1 MELVYLNSRIISIS
15 KKEFIEIRRDLRT
28 LFMVLA
34 LPTVMLVLYSY
45 AISFDLKSINTVIC
59 DLDKSKN
66 SRELADKFRNSGY
79 FKVKYIE
86 RYADIDKEI
95 DSGRAMVAICIPK
108 GFSKS
113 LERRE
118 FLEIQAIVD
127 STDANTATI
136 AISYINQIVQLYSMN
151 LYLSI
156 TRKYTGYQA
165 GSLPPIKMQTR
176 VWYNPE
182 LKSTNFIVPGLI
194 ANIIMMLGSIMTSLS
209 IVSEKENGTF
219 EKLIV
224 TPIRSYELIIGKILP
239 YSILAFIDVIFCLL
253 VGRFWFKVP
262 VKGSVPILLFLSV
275 LFLFSILG
283 IGLLISSI
291 AKTQR
296 VAMVMSMLSSLL
308 PTFLLSGFVFPI
320 ESMPKPLQL
329 VTYIVPARYF
339 LEILRGILLKGIGVR
354 ILWSN
359 ILCLVVYSFVMITFS
374 TLRFK
379 KHL

>member
-1 MELVYLNSRIISIS
+1 
-15 KKEFIEIRRDLRT
+15 
-28 LFMVLA
+28 MVLA

-45 AISFDLKSINTVIC
+45 AISFDLKSINTIIY
-59 DLDKSKN
+59 DMDKSKD
-66 SRELADKFRNSGY
+66 SRGLIDKFRNSGY
-79 FKVKYIE
+79 FCIKHIE
-86 RYADIDKEI
+86 RYEDIDREI
-95 DSGRAMVAICIPK
+95 DSGKAMVALYIPK
-108 GFSKS
+108 GFSKV

-118 FLEIQAIVD
+118 KSEIQAIVD
-127 STDANTATI
+127 SSDANTATI
-136 AISYINQIVQLYSMN
+136 TISYINQIVQLYSMN
-151 LYLSI
+151 IYLST
-156 TRKYTGYQA
+156 TRRYIGYRVVN
-165 GSLPPIKMQTR
+165 LPPIRMQTR
-176 VWYNPE
+176 IWYNPE

-219 EKLIV
+219 EKLIA
-224 TPIRSYELIIGKILP
+224 TPIRSYELVVGKILP
-239 YSILAFIDVIFCLL
+239 YSILAFIDVVFCLL

-262 VKGSVPILLFLSV
+262 VRGSVPILLFLSV
-275 LFLFSILG
+275 LFLFGILG

-296 VAMVMSMLSSLL
+296 TAMVMSMLSSLL

-329 VTYIVPARYF
+329 VTYLVPARYF
-339 LEILRGILLKGIGVR
+339 LEILRGILLKGIGMQ

-359 ILCLVVYSFVMITFS
+359 ILCLFVYSFIMIILSTF
-374 TLRFK
+374 RFR

>member
-1 MELVYLNSRIISIS
+1 
-15 KKEFIEIRRDLRT
+15 
-28 LFMVLA
+28 
-34 LPTVMLVLYSY
+34 MLILYSY
-45 AISFDLKSINTVIC
+45 AVSFDLKSINTIVC
-59 DLDKSKN
+59 DLDKSN
-66 SRELADKFRNSGY
+66 DSRELVDEFRNSGY
-79 FKVKYIE
+79 FKIKYIE
-86 RYADIDKEI
+86 RYANIDREI
-95 DSGRAMVAICIPK
+95 NNGNAMVALCVPK
-108 GFSKS
+108 DFSKKLS
-113 LERRE
+113 RQETA
-118 FLEIQAIVD
+118 EIQAIVD
-127 STDANTATI
+127 SSDANTATI
-136 AISYINQIVQLYSMN
+136 AISYVNQIIQLYSTN
-151 LYLSI
+151 IYLSI
-156 TRKYTGYQA
+156 IRKYA
-165 GSLPPIKMQTR
+165 GNAASNLPPINMQTR

-219 EKLIV
+219 EKLVV

-239 YSILAFIDVIFCLL
+239 YAILAFIDVIFCLL
-253 VGRFWFKVP
+253 VGRLWFKVP
-262 VKGSVPILLFLSV
+262 IKGSIPILLILSV
-275 LFLFSILG
+275 LFLFGILG

-329 VTYIVPARYF
+329 VTYVVPARYF
-339 LEILRGILLKGIGVR
+339 LEILRGIMLKGIGIK

-359 ILCLVVYSFVMITFS
+359 TLCLIIYSFIMITFS

>member
-1 MELVYLNSRIISIS
+1 
-15 KKEFIEIRRDLRT
+15 
-28 LFMVLA
+28 MVLA

-45 AISFDLKSINTVIC
+45 AISFDLKSINTIVC
-59 DLDKSKN
+59 DLDKSKV
-66 SRELADKFRNSGY
+66 SRELVDEFRNSGY
-79 FKVKYIE
+79 FKIKYIE

-95 DSGRAMVAICIPK
+95 DSGRATVALCIPK

-113 LERRE
+113 LERKE
-118 FLEIQAIVD
+118 ISEIQAIVD
-127 STDANTATI
+127 SSDANTATI
-136 AISYINQIVQLYSMN
+136 VISYVNQIIQLYSMN
-151 LYLSI
+151 VYLSI
-156 TRKYTGYQA
+156 TRKYAGYYA
-165 GSLPPIKMQTR
+165 VSLPPIKMQTR

-224 TPIRSYELIIGKILP
+224 TPVRAYQLIIGKILP

-262 VKGSVPILLFLSV
+262 VRGSVPILLFLSV

-329 VTYIVPARYF
+329 VTYMVPARYF
-339 LEILRGILLKGIGVR
+339 LEILRGILLKGIGIK

-359 ILCLVVYSFVMITFS
+359 ILCLVIYSFVMIAFS
-374 TLRFK
+374 TMRFK

>member
-1 MELVYLNSRIISIS
+1 MKSRIISVS

-34 LPTVMLVLYSY
+34 LPTVMLILYSY
-45 AISFDLKSINTVIC
+45 AISFDLKSINIIVC
-59 DLDKSKN
+59 DLDKSSD
-66 SRELADKFRNSGY
+66 SRKLIDEFRNSGY
-79 FKVKYIE
+79 FSIKYIE

-95 DSGRAMVAICIPK
+95 DNGNAMVALCIPK

-113 LERRE
+113 LGRRE
-118 FLEIQAIVD
+118 ISELQAIVD
-127 STDANTATI
+127 SSDANTATI
-136 AISYINQIVQLYSMN
+136 AISYIDQIIQLYSMN
-151 LYLSI
+151 IYVSI
-156 TRKYTGYQA
+156 IRKYIGYEA
-165 GSLPPIKMQTR
+165 GNLPPIKMQTR

-253 VGRFWFKVP
+253 VGKFWFKVP
-262 VKGSVPILLFLSV
+262 IRGSVPILLFLSI

-339 LEILRGILLKGIGVR
+339 LEILRGILLKGNGMKM
-354 ILWSN
+354 LWSN
-359 ILCLVVYSFVMITFS
+359 TLCLVIYGFIMITFS